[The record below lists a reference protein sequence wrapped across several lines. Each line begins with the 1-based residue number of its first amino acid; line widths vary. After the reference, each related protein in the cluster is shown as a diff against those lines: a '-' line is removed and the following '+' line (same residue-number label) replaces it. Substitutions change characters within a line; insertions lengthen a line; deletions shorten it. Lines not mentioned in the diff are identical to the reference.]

1 MPLDGAGHGRAAES
15 EGGLSGMPA
24 VWERIVERLHTQLD
38 RVSHASGRRQT
49 RQRAIRRGAPRRVV
63 VVCYGNICR
72 SPYAAA
78 ALRRRLAIAGAPS
91 IQIESAGL
99 FGAGRPANR
108 QAAAAA
114 GHRAISLEGHQSRL
128 FRRSDSE
135 GDSLILVMTRS
146 QKREL
151 IREFAVESRR
161 IELLGDFDTEDPP
174 YREIL
179 DPYGK
184 SDEEFDRVFSQ
195 IDRSVDGL
203 LQVWRSQGAPQGG
216 PESSI
221 GA

>member
-1 MPLDGAGHGRAAES
+1 M
-15 EGGLSGMPA
+15 
-24 VWERIVERLHTQLD
+24 ERLHTQLD
-38 RVSHASGRRQT
+38 RVSHARERR
-49 RQRAIRRGAPRRVV
+49 RAKHREARRGPPRRVV

-78 ALRRRLAIAGAPS
+78 ALRRRLATTGPHS

-108 QAAAAA
+108 QAAASA
-114 GHRAISLEGHQSRL
+114 GHRNISLEGHQSRL
-128 FRRSDSE
+128 FRHSDSE

-146 QKREL
+146 QRRQL
-151 IREFAVESRR
+151 IREYAVESER

-203 LQVWRSQGAPQGG
+203 VQCWGSQGGAPQGG
-216 PESSI
+216 PESAI
-221 GA
+221 GS